1 MQLVLYGGIRKD
13 HVCTMYGNQ
22 FIACIA
28 TVILMTVIRIY
39 IYVHTCNLH
48 AYMQF
53 TCIQIDIYIY
63 IHAIYM
69 HTYAY
74 GNIHEPSHEY
84 YAGCSQCRS
93 GFPTLQNPH
102 RWSTNLGDGS
112 TPANGWQLKFTSWIC
127 KFMQIHCDPRN
138 KFNGSCF
145 SLTSDI
151 PSYDT
156 YLH

>member
-53 TCIQIDIYIY
+53 TCIHTHMATYMSPHMNIMPDALNAGLGSPPCRTLIGEAQIWATEAHQRTD
-63 IHAIYM
+63 
-69 HTYAY
+69 
-74 GNIHEPSHEY
+74 GN
-84 YAGCSQCRS
+84 
-93 GFPTLQNPH
+93 
-102 RWSTNLGDGS
+102 
-112 TPANGWQLKFTSWIC
+112 
-127 KFMQIHCDPRN
+127 
-138 KFNGSCF
+138 
-145 SLTSDI
+145 
-151 PSYDT
+151 
-156 YLH
+156 

>member
-1 MQLVLYGGIRKD
+1 MQLVLYGGICKD

-63 IHAIYM
+63 MQFTCIHTHMATYM
-69 HTYAY
+69 SPHMNIMPDALNAGLGSPPCRTLIGEAQIWATEAHQRTD
-74 GNIHEPSHEY
+74 GN
-84 YAGCSQCRS
+84 
-93 GFPTLQNPH
+93 
-102 RWSTNLGDGS
+102 
-112 TPANGWQLKFTSWIC
+112 
-127 KFMQIHCDPRN
+127 
-138 KFNGSCF
+138 
-145 SLTSDI
+145 
-151 PSYDT
+151 
-156 YLH
+156 